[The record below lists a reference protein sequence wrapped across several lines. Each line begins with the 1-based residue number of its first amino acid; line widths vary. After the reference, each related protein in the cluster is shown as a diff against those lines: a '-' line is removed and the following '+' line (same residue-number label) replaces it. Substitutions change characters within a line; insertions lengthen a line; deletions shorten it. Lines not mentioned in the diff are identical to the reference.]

1 MTVTSG
7 VATGWTGMDMSTPL
21 VLEVDAEID
30 TNPTSFYCGWGVA
43 PVQTPV
49 IGSRSALAMSVH
61 PTYFDLA
68 TPVMVSK
75 RNSSVTQC

>member
-1 MTVTSG
+1 MLKLIQSDEFLLWV
-7 VATGWTGMDMSTPL
+7 
-21 VLEVDAEID
+21 
-30 TNPTSFYCGWGVA
+30 GVA
-43 PVQTPV
+43 PLQTPV

-75 RNSSVTQC
+75 RNSSVAQC